1 MYSTKRPKIPSGQSM
16 EYRHMLEQPK
26 TIAKINDASRLKL
39 LFLKMVGQYG
49 SQTRVKIENNLV
61 RVWKLRHPVERQPV
75 QKMCIV
81 DFSDITFVVVASETC
96 VRIGI
101 GERLLTASGENAKK
115 LLAWA
120 RACGQ
125 ERAGTTIPMLPSDI
139 MFDRSNFGVCVRD
152 GELAF
157 A

>member
-1 MYSTKRPKIPSGQSM
+1 MSQKV
-16 EYRHMLEQPK
+16 K
-26 TIAKINDASRLKL
+26 TTSRISEVSRLKL
-39 LFLKMVGQYG
+39 SFLKIVGQCG
-49 SQTRVKIENNLV
+49 HEISVMIENNLV
-61 RVWKLRHPVERQPV
+61 RGWKLRHPVERQPV
-75 QKMCIV
+75 RKMCIV
-81 DFSDITFVVVASETC
+81 DFSDISFVVVASETC

-125 ERAGTTIPMLPSDI
+125 GKAKTLIPMLPSDI
-139 MFDRSNFGVCVRD
+139 MFDLSNFSVCVRD

>member
-1 MYSTKRPKIPSGQSM
+1 MSQKVETTSGIS
-16 EYRHMLEQPK
+16 E
-26 TIAKINDASRLKL
+26 ASRLKL

-49 SQTRVKIENNLV
+49 PLTRVKIENNLV
-61 RVWKLRHPVERQPV
+61 RGWKLRHPVEREPV
-75 QKMCIV
+75 RTTGVVNLGNI
-81 DFSDITFVVVASETC
+81 SFVEIASETC

-125 ERAGTTIPMLPSDI
+125 GKAKTLIPMLPSDI

>member
-1 MYSTKRPKIPSGQSM
+1 
-16 EYRHMLEQPK
+16 MLEQPK

-49 SQTRVKIENNLV
+49 PLTRVKIENNLV
-61 RVWKLRHPVERQPV
+61 RGWKLRHPVEREPV
-75 QKMCIV
+75 RTTGVVNLGNI
-81 DFSDITFVVVASETC
+81 SFVEIASETC

-125 ERAGTTIPMLPSDI
+125 GKAKTLIPMLPSDI